1 MTALDSLPF
10 RQRLFVNGN
19 LALLWFG
26 QTVSMAGDSI
36 YETALLWL
44 MLDLTGSSGLT
55 GLVALSAYLPTL
67 IIGVWAGVVVDRLD
81 RRRLMITADAVRA
94 VLVLVIPVL
103 CVFGTLTPFWLFAIT
118 FLVATG
124 AAFFNPARDSFVPM
138 LVADRT
144 QLLRANAVIQSSW
157 MFALFLGP
165 GAAFVLLQ
173 GLRIRTDHLFYLDAV
188 SFVVSLICIWAIT
201 VRGSEPEV
209 AVAHR
214 PLWHD
219 LVEGLRYA
227 AGDRRV
233 RWLLLVTAADN
244 LFIMG
249 PALVGTVVFVRE
261 VLRRDI
267 TSLML
272 IEGCYAV
279 GMIAGT
285 LLLPIWE
292 SRFNHGRILLI
303 GMVLDG
309 LTFVPL
315 FWVRTLWGTA
325 LTIVIHSL
333 AIPLLIVARPSLVQ
347 RIVPQRMQ
355 GRIFSM
361 IGVTVIGFT
370 AVSTGLTG
378 GVAEVVPMPTVFAVI
393 GVGAAL
399 CGVWGWTVAELRE
412 SGERGS

>member
-1 MTALDSLPF
+1 MPLL
-10 RQRLFVNGN
+10 RRWQRLLVNRN

-36 YETALLWL
+36 YEKALLWI
-44 MLDLTGSSGLT
+44 MLDLTGSSALT

-67 IIGVWAGVVVDRLD
+67 IVGVWAGVVVDRLD
-81 RRRLMITADAVRA
+81 RRRLMVAADGARA
-94 VLVLVIPVL
+94 ILVVVIPVFYA
-103 CVFGTLTPFWLFAIT
+103 FGLLSPSVLFAVT

-124 AAFFNPARDSFVPM
+124 AAFFNPARDSFVPV

-144 QLLRANAVIQSSW
+144 QLLRANAIIQSSW

-165 GAAFVLLQ
+165 ALAFSFLQ
-173 GLRIRTDHLFYLDAV
+173 WLHIRTDHLFYLDAL
-188 SFVVSLICIWAIT
+188 SYAVSLACVWAIT
-201 VRGSEPEV
+201 ARRERPET
-209 AVAHR
+209 AISH
-214 PLWHD
+214 PPIWHD
-219 LVEGLRYA
+219 LVEGIRYA

-233 RWLLLVTAADN
+233 RWLLIVTAADN

-249 PALVGTVVFVRE
+249 PALVGMVVFVRE
-261 VLRRDI
+261 VLRQDI
-267 TSLML
+267 NGLML
-272 IEGCYAV
+272 IEACYAV

-285 LLLPIWE
+285 LLLPFWE

-315 FWVRTLWGTA
+315 LWVRTLWGTA
-325 LTIVIHSL
+325 VTIVIHSL
-333 AIPLLIVARPSLVQ
+333 AIPLLVVARPSLVQ
-347 RIVPQRMQ
+347 RIVPHRMQ

-370 AVSTGLTG
+370 ALSTGLTG
-378 GVAEVVPMPTVFAVI
+378 LVAEAVPMPTVYGAI
-393 GVGAAL
+393 GIGAAL
-399 CGVWGWTVAELRE
+399 CGLWGWTITELRE
-412 SGERGS
+412 SGAGT